1 MNMHEN
7 ALAPHESVLRAADVE
22 VSYDGVTNALSS
34 TSFCV
39 DAGELI
45 AVVGPN
51 GAGKST
57 LFKALAG
64 FVDHDGDVVVHGEH
78 CHHLE
83 RKAIAYIPQQSDVDL
98 RFPITVFE
106 VVLAGRRRFHSHRM
120 RPTSTDHARVHECL
134 ALVDLTDMDKR
145 SLSTL
150 SGGQVQRVL
159 LARALA
165 QEADVLLLDEA
176 LSGVD
181 TKRTND
187 LVDLFEQLTTHGTS
201 VLVSTHDLGLV
212 RQHFTRCLTI
222 NGRLI
227 GDGHPNDEL
236 SVEKLDAV
244 FSRTVATLKDSQ
256 P

>member
-1 MNMHEN
+1 MNHDK
-7 ALAPHESVLRAADVE
+7 VLQAVDVA
-22 VSYDGVTNALSS
+22 VSYGDTRALSYS
-34 TSFCV
+34 SFSV

-64 FVDHDGDVVVHGEH
+64 FVDHEGDVVVHGEH

-83 RKAIAYIPQQSDVDL
+83 RKAIAYIPQQTDLDL
-98 RFPITVFE
+98 RFPITVNE
-106 VVLAGRRRFHSHRM
+106 VVMAGRRRFHGRRM
-120 RPTSTDHARVHECL
+120 RASNSDHTIVSNCL
-134 ALVDLTDMDKR
+134 QQVDLAGAETR

-181 TKRTND
+181 TRHTD
-187 LVDLFEQLTTHGTS
+187 ELISLFTSLCASGTS
-201 VLVSTHDLGLV
+201 VLVSTHDLELV
-212 RQHFTRCLTI
+212 RSRFTRCLTV
-222 NGRLI
+222 NGKIL
-227 GDGHPNDEL
+227 GDGSP
-236 SVEKLDAV
+236 SVELAGDKLERL
-244 FSRTVATLKDSQ
+244 FGATSSNGHS
-256 P
+256 

>member
-7 ALAPHESVLRAADVE
+7 AFAPHESVLRAVDVE

-106 VVLAGRRRFHSHRM
+106 VVLSGRRRFHGHRM
-120 RPTSTDHARVHECL
+120 RSTDADHARVRECL
-134 ALVDLTDMDKR
+134 SLVDLAEMEDR

-181 TKRTND
+181 TKRTNE
-187 LVDLFEQLTTHGTS
+187 LVELFEQLTKQGTS

-212 RQHFTRCLTI
+212 RQHFARCLTI

-227 GDGHPNDEL
+227 GDGHPSTEL
-236 SVEKLDAV
+236 NGEKLDAV
-244 FSRTVATLKDSQ
+244 FSRTVVTPKGAHS
-256 P
+256 

>member
-1 MNMHEN
+1 MTHDK
-7 ALAPHESVLRAADVE
+7 VLQAVDVA
-22 VSYDGVTNALSS
+22 VSYGETRALSYS
-34 TSFCV
+34 TFSV
-39 DAGELI
+39 NAGELI

-64 FVDHDGDVVVHGEH
+64 FVDHEGDVVVHGEH

-83 RKAIAYIPQQSDVDL
+83 RKAIAYIPQQSDLDL
-98 RFPITVFE
+98 RFPITVRE
-106 VVLAGRRRFHSHRM
+106 VVMAGRRRFHGQRM
-120 RPTSTDHARVHECL
+120 RATSADTATVTACL
-134 ALVDLTDMDKR
+134 QQVDLAGAEDR
-145 SLSTL
+145 ALSTL

-181 TKRTND
+181 TRHTD
-187 LVDLFEQLTTHGTS
+187 ELISLFTSLCASGTS

-212 RQHFTRCLTI
+212 RSRFTRCLTV
-222 NGRLI
+222 NGKVL
-227 GDGHPNDEL
+227 GDGSPSIEL
-236 SVEKLDAV
+236 AGEKLERLFGA
-244 FSRTVATLKDSQ
+244 TVSDGRS
-256 P
+256 

>member
-1 MNMHEN
+1 MTDTGG
-7 ALAPHESVLRAADVE
+7 VLQAVDVA
-22 VSYDGVTNALSS
+22 VSYGDTRALLYSSFSVT
-34 TSFCV
+34 
-39 DAGELI
+39 AGELV

-64 FVDHDGDVVVHGEH
+64 FVDHEGDVVVHGEH

-83 RKAIAYIPQQSDVDL
+83 RKAIAYIPQQSDLDL
-98 RFPITVFE
+98 RFPITVSE
-106 VVLAGRRRFHSHRM
+106 VVMAGRRRFHNGRM
-120 RPTSTDHARVHECL
+120 RATQHDHATVASCL
-134 ALVDLTDMDKR
+134 EQVDLAGTESR

-181 TKRTND
+181 TRHTD
-187 LVDLFEQLTTHGTS
+187 ELISLFSTLCARGTS

-212 RQHFTRCLTI
+212 RSRFTRCLTV
-222 NGRLI
+222 NGRVL
-227 GDGHPNDEL
+227 GDGTPTVEL
-236 SVEKLDAV
+236 SGDKLERLFGSPSGSDAI
-244 FSRTVATLKDSQ
+244 
-256 P
+256 

>member
-1 MNMHEN
+1 MLVSNKILQ
-7 ALAPHESVLRAADVE
+7 AVDVA
-22 VSYDGVTNALSS
+22 VSYGDTRALSYS
-34 TSFCV
+34 SFSAE
-39 DAGELI
+39 AGELI

-64 FVDHDGDVVVHGEH
+64 FVDHEGDVVVHGEH

-83 RKAIAYIPQQSDVDL
+83 RKAIAYIPQQSDLDL
-98 RFPITVFE
+98 RFPITVSE
-106 VVLAGRRRFHSHRM
+106 VVMAGRRRFHERRM
-120 RPTSTDHARVHECL
+120 RASQHDHAVVKDCL
-134 ALVDLTDMDKR
+134 QQVDLAGAESR

-181 TKRTND
+181 TRHTDD
-187 LVDLFEQLTTHGTS
+187 LISLFTSLCANGTS

-212 RQHFTRCLTI
+212 RSRFTRCLTV
-222 NGRLI
+222 NGKIL
-227 GDGHPNDEL
+227 GDGSPTVEL
-236 SVEKLDAV
+236 APEKIERLFGSSPQAGQ
-244 FSRTVATLKDSQ
+244 S
-256 P
+256 

>member
-1 MNMHEN
+1 MNN
-7 ALAPHESVLRAADVE
+7 KDIVLQAIDLA
-22 VSYDGVTNALSS
+22 VSYGDTTALSS
-34 TSFCV
+34 SSFAV
-39 DAGELI
+39 GAGELV

-83 RKAIAYIPQQSDVDL
+83 RKAIAYIPQQADLDL
-98 RFPITVFE
+98 RFPLSVSE
-106 VVLAGRRRFHSHRM
+106 VVMAGRRRFHGRRM
-120 RPTSTDHARVHECL
+120 RVTREDTARVATCL
-134 ALVDLTDMDKR
+134 SQVDLAGMESR

-181 TKRTND
+181 TRHTEELIALFAD
-187 LVDLFEQLTTHGTS
+187 LCARGTS
-201 VLVSTHDLGLV
+201 ILVSTHDLGLV
-212 RQHFTRCLTI
+212 RSRFTRCLAV
-222 NGRLI
+222 NGQVR
-227 GDGHPNDEL
+227 GDGEPSIEL
-236 SVEKLDAV
+236 EGAKLEAL
-244 FSRTVATLKDSQ
+244 FSHSSWGEAS
-256 P
+256 

>member
-1 MNMHEN
+1 MSES
-7 ALAPHESVLRAADVE
+7 SVLQAVDLAVNYGDVR
-22 VSYDGVTNALSS
+22 ALSYS
-34 TSFCV
+34 SFSV
-39 DAGELI
+39 RAGELV

-64 FVDHDGDVVVHGEH
+64 FVDHEGDVVVHGEH

-83 RKAIAYIPQQSDVDL
+83 RKAIAYIPQQSDLDL
-98 RFPITVFE
+98 RFPITVSE
-106 VVLAGRRRFHSHRM
+106 VVMAGRRRFHSRRM
-120 RPTSTDHARVHECL
+120 RATAHDVSTVTSCL
-134 ALVDLTDMDKR
+134 EQVDLAGAESR
-145 SLSTL
+145 SLATL

-181 TKRTND
+181 TRHTNE
-187 LVDLFEQLTTHGTS
+187 LISLFSTLCARGTS

-212 RQHFTRCLTI
+212 RSRFTRCLTV
-222 NGRLI
+222 NGKIL
-227 GDGHPNDEL
+227 GDGTPDIEL
-236 SVEKLDAV
+236 AGDKLDRL
-244 FSRTVATLKDSQ
+244 FGSPTGGSSK
-256 P
+256 

>member
-1 MNMHEN
+1 MNN
-7 ALAPHESVLRAADVE
+7 TAVLRAADVS
-22 VSYDGVTNALSS
+22 VSYGDVVAVAPSS
-34 TSFCV
+34 FAV
-39 DAGELI
+39 NAGELI

-64 FVDHDGDVVVHGEH
+64 FIDHQGDVVVHGEH

-83 RKAIAYIPQQSDVDL
+83 RQAIAYIPQQSDVDL
-98 RFPITVFE
+98 RFPITVAE
-106 VVLAGRRRFHSHRM
+106 VVMAGRRRFHGKRFSVRAEDKAIV
-120 RPTSTDHARVHECL
+120 SSCL
-134 ALVDLTDMDKR
+134 EQVDLAGTEQR

-165 QEADVLLLDEA
+165 QKADVLLLDEA

-181 TKRTND
+181 AMHTNE
-187 LVDLFEQLTTHGTS
+187 LIQLFTTLCAQGTS

-212 RQHFTRCLTI
+212 RSQFSRCLTL
-222 NGRLI
+222 NGGLV
-227 GDGHPNDEL
+227 GDGSPTAEL
-236 SVEKLDAV
+236 TGERLDAV
-244 FSRTVATLKDSQ
+244 FSRIAKGAS
-256 P
+256 

>member
-1 MNMHEN
+1 MSQSD
-7 ALAPHESVLRAADVE
+7 AVLQAVDVA
-22 VSYDGVTNALSS
+22 VSYGDTRALQYSS
-34 TSFCV
+34 FSV
-39 DAGELI
+39 AAGELV

-64 FVDHDGDVVVHGEH
+64 FVDHEGDVVVHGEH

-83 RKAIAYIPQQSDVDL
+83 RKAIAYIPQQSDLDL
-98 RFPITVFE
+98 RFPITVSE
-106 VVLAGRRRFHSHRM
+106 VVLAGRRRFHARRM
-120 RPTSTDHARVHECL
+120 RATSNDIATVTSCL
-134 ALVDLTDMDKR
+134 RQVDLAGTEKR

-181 TKRTND
+181 TRHTD
-187 LVDLFEQLTTHGTS
+187 ELISLFTSLCERGTS

-212 RQHFTRCLTI
+212 RSRFQRCLTV
-222 NGRLI
+222 NGRVL
-227 GDGHPNDEL
+227 GDGEPSVEL
-236 SVEKLDAV
+236 SSEKIDRLFGSITTAGDA
-244 FSRTVATLKDSQ
+244 
-256 P
+256 

>member
-1 MNMHEN
+1 MNRDK
-7 ALAPHESVLRAADVE
+7 VLQAVDVS
-22 VSYDGVTNALSS
+22 VSYGDTRALSYS
-34 TSFCV
+34 SFTV

-64 FVDHDGDVVVHGEH
+64 FVDHEGDVVVHGEH

-83 RKAIAYIPQQSDVDL
+83 RKAIAYIPQQSDLDL
-98 RFPITVFE
+98 RFPITVNE
-106 VVLAGRRRFHSHRM
+106 VVMAGRRRFHGRRM
-120 RPTSTDHARVHECL
+120 RTSHSDHTIVSNCL
-134 ALVDLTDMDKR
+134 QQVDLAGAETR

-181 TKRTND
+181 TRHTD
-187 LVDLFEQLTTHGTS
+187 ELISLFTSLCSKGTS

-212 RQHFTRCLTI
+212 RSRFTRCLTV
-222 NGRLI
+222 NGKIL
-227 GDGHPNDEL
+227 GDGSPAVEL
-236 SVEKLDAV
+236 SGEKLERL
-244 FSRTVATLKDSQ
+244 FGATFTDGQS
-256 P
+256 

>member
-1 MNMHEN
+1 MNTTS
-7 ALAPHESVLRAADVE
+7 AVLQAIDLA
-22 VSYDGVTNALSS
+22 VSYGEVQAVSYSS
-34 TSFCV
+34 FSV
-39 DAGELI
+39 SAGELV

-64 FVDHDGDVVVHGEH
+64 FVDHDGDVVVHGQH

-83 RKAIAYIPQQSDVDL
+83 RKAIAYIPQQSDLDV
-98 RFPITVFE
+98 RFPISVGE
-106 VVLAGRRRFHSHRM
+106 VVMAGRRRFHRGRM
-120 RPTSTDHARVHECL
+120 RATAQDHAYVASCL
-134 ALVDLTDMDKR
+134 AQVDLAGSEEK
-145 SLSTL
+145 SLATL

-181 TKRTND
+181 TRHTD
-187 LVDLFEQLTTHGTS
+187 ELISLFSALCSNGTS

-212 RQHFTRCLTI
+212 RSRFQRCLTV
-222 NGRLI
+222 NGKVL
-227 GDGHPNDEL
+227 GDGSPSQEL
-236 SVEKLDAV
+236 STDKIDRL
-244 FSRTVATLKDSQ
+244 FGATKQ
-256 P
+256 AGQA

>member
-1 MNMHEN
+1 MSHNPVLQ
-7 ALAPHESVLRAADVE
+7 AVDLSVTYGDTR
-22 VSYDGVTNALSS
+22 ALSYS
-34 TSFCV
+34 SFSV
-39 DAGELI
+39 QAGELI

-64 FVDHDGDVVVHGEH
+64 FVDHEGDVVVHGEH

-83 RKAIAYIPQQSDVDL
+83 RKAIAYIPQQSDLDL
-98 RFPITVFE
+98 RFPITVSE
-106 VVLAGRRRFHSHRM
+106 VVMAGRRRFHSRRM
-120 RPTSTDHARVHECL
+120 RANAVDSSTVTACL
-134 ALVDLTDMDKR
+134 EQVDLAGAESR
-145 SLSTL
+145 SLATL

-181 TKRTND
+181 TRHTD
-187 LVDLFEQLTTHGTS
+187 ELISLFTALCSRGTS

-212 RQHFTRCLTI
+212 RSRFTRCLTV
-222 NGRLI
+222 NGKVL
-227 GDGHPNDEL
+227 GDGAPSVEL
-236 SVEKLDAV
+236 SGDKLERLFA
-244 FSRTVATLKDSQ
+244 STSGSDSQ
-256 P
+256 

>member
-1 MNMHEN
+1 MMSTD
-7 ALAPHESVLRAADVE
+7 AVLAVQDVA
-22 VSYDGVTNALSS
+22 VSYGDFPALSS
-34 TSFCV
+34 TSFV
-39 DAGELI
+39 VQPGELI

-64 FVDHDGDVVVHGEH
+64 FIDHKGDVIVHGEH

-83 RKAIAYIPQQSDVDL
+83 RQEIAYIPQQSDVDL
-98 RFPITVFE
+98 RFPITVAE
-106 VVLAGRRRFHSHRM
+106 VVMAGRRRFHTGRF
-120 RPTSTDHARVHECL
+120 RPHAADHARVNECL
-134 ALVDLTDMDKR
+134 ALVDLNDMNDR

-165 QEADVLLLDEA
+165 QEADILMLDEA

-181 TKRTND
+181 ARHTED
-187 LVDLFEQLTTHGTS
+187 LISLFATLCAQGTS
-201 VLVSTHDLGLV
+201 ILVSTHDLHLV
-212 RQHFTRCLTI
+212 RTHFNRCLAL

-227 GDGHPNDEL
+227 GDGAPADEL
-236 SVEKLDAV
+236 TGTQLERL
-244 FSRTVATLKDSQ
+244 FSRTTS
-256 P
+256 PEPS

>member
-7 ALAPHESVLRAADVE
+7 ALAPHESVLKAVDVE

-106 VVLAGRRRFHSHRM
+106 VVLAGRRRFHGHRM
-120 RPTSTDHARVHECL
+120 RSTHADHARVRECL
-134 ALVDLTDMDKR
+134 ALVDLSDMEDR

-181 TKRTND
+181 TKRTNE
-187 LVDLFEQLTTHGTS
+187 LVELFEQLTKHGTS

-212 RQHFTRCLTI
+212 RQHFSRCLTI

-227 GDGHPNDEL
+227 GDGHPTAEL
-236 SVEKLDAV
+236 SSEKLDAV
-244 FSRTVATLKDSQ
+244 FSRTVVTPKGAHS
-256 P
+256 

>member
-1 MNMHEN
+1 MSQSD
-7 ALAPHESVLRAADVE
+7 AVLQAVDVA
-22 VSYDGVTNALSS
+22 VSYGDTHALQYSS
-34 TSFCV
+34 FSV
-39 DAGELI
+39 AAGELV

-64 FVDHDGDVVVHGEH
+64 FVDHEGDVVVHGEH

-83 RKAIAYIPQQSDVDL
+83 RKAIAYIPQQSDLDL
-98 RFPITVFE
+98 RFPITVGE
-106 VVLAGRRRFHSHRM
+106 VVLAGRRRFHTARM
-120 RPTSTDHARVHECL
+120 RATQHDHATAASCL
-134 ALVDLTDMDKR
+134 EQVDLAGTESR

-181 TKRTND
+181 TRHTD
-187 LVDLFEQLTTHGTS
+187 ELISLFTTLCARGTS

-212 RQHFTRCLTI
+212 RTRFTRCLTV
-222 NGRLI
+222 NGRVL
-227 GDGHPNDEL
+227 GDGSPTVEL
-236 SVEKLDAV
+236 SGDKLERLFGSPSGSDA
-244 FSRTVATLKDSQ
+244 A
-256 P
+256 

>member
-1 MNMHEN
+1 MHEN
-7 ALAPHESVLRAADVE
+7 ALAPHESVLRAQDLE

-51 GAGKST
+51 GAGKSS

-64 FVDHDGDVVVHGEH
+64 FVDHKGDVVVHGER

-83 RKAIAYIPQQSDVDL
+83 RSSIAYIPQQSDVDL
-98 RFPITVFE
+98 RFPITVYE
-106 VVLAGRRRFHSHRM
+106 VVLAGRRRFHGSRM
-120 RPTSTDHARVHECL
+120 RANTIDHDRVGECL
-134 ALVDLTDMDKR
+134 QLVDLAEMGGR
-145 SLSTL
+145 SLATL

-181 TKRTND
+181 TRRTND
-187 LVDLFEQLTTHGTS
+187 LVALFEQLASTGTS

-212 RQHFTRCLTI
+212 RQHFARCLTI

-227 GDGHPNDEL
+227 GDGHPDIEL
-236 SVEKLDAV
+236 SGEKLEAV
-244 FSRTVATLKDSQ
+244 FSRSSTPVQEPSS
-256 P
+256 

>member
-1 MNMHEN
+1 MLMSDT
-7 ALAPHESVLRAADVE
+7 AVLRAADVS
-22 VSYDGVTNALSS
+22 VSYGDSVAVSPSS
-34 TSFCV
+34 FSV
-39 DAGELI
+39 NAGELI

-64 FVDHDGDVVVHGEH
+64 FIDHQGDVVVHGEH

-83 RKAIAYIPQQSDVDL
+83 RQAIAYIPQQSDVDL
-98 RFPITVFE
+98 RFPITVGE
-106 VVLAGRRRFHSHRM
+106 VVLAGRRRFHGKRF
-120 RPTSTDHARVHECL
+120 RPTTQDLATVGACL
-134 ALVDLTDMDKR
+134 AQVDLAGTESR

-181 TKRTND
+181 ARHTQELIQLFID
-187 LVDLFEQLTTHGTS
+187 LCAHGTS

-212 RQHFTRCLTI
+212 RNQFTRCLTLNSRI
-222 NGRLI
+222 I
-227 GDGHPNDEL
+227 GDGAPDVEL
-236 SVEKLDAV
+236 NGQRLDAV
-244 FSRTVATLKDSQ
+244 FSRATTNGDS
-256 P
+256 

>member
-1 MNMHEN
+1 MTD
-7 ALAPHESVLRAADVE
+7 ATTVLQAVDVA
-22 VSYDGVTNALSS
+22 VSYGDTRALLYSS
-34 TSFCV
+34 FAIA
-39 DAGELI
+39 AGELV

-64 FVDHDGDVVVHGEH
+64 FVDHEGDVVVHGEH

-83 RKAIAYIPQQSDVDL
+83 RTAIAYIPQQSDLDL
-98 RFPITVFE
+98 RFPITVSE
-106 VVLAGRRRFHSHRM
+106 VVMAGRRRFHGRRM
-120 RPTSTDHARVHECL
+120 RVTSTDTAHVAACL
-134 ALVDLTDMDKR
+134 AQVDLAGSEHQ

-181 TKRTND
+181 TRHTDD
-187 LVDLFEQLTTHGTS
+187 LISLFADLCANGTS

-212 RQHFTRCLTI
+212 RSRFTRCLTV
-222 NGRLI
+222 NGRVL
-227 GDGHPNDEL
+227 GDGPP
-236 SVEKLDAV
+236 SVELAGDALERL
-244 FSRTVATLKDSQ
+244 FTSPSQ
-256 P
+256 VERS

>member
-1 MNMHEN
+1 MNHDK
-7 ALAPHESVLRAADVE
+7 VLQAVDVA
-22 VSYDGVTNALSS
+22 VSYGNTRALSYS
-34 TSFCV
+34 SFSV

-64 FVDHDGDVVVHGEH
+64 FVDHEGDVVVHGEH

-83 RKAIAYIPQQSDVDL
+83 RKAIAYIPQQSDLDL
-98 RFPITVFE
+98 RFPITVNE
-106 VVLAGRRRFHSHRM
+106 VVMAGRRRFHGRRM
-120 RPTSTDHARVHECL
+120 RASHSDHAIVSNCL
-134 ALVDLTDMDKR
+134 QQVDLEGAETR

-181 TKRTND
+181 TRHTDD
-187 LVDLFEQLTTHGTS
+187 LISLFTTLCNQGTS

-212 RQHFTRCLTI
+212 RSRFTRCLTV
-222 NGRLI
+222 NGKVL
-227 GDGHPNDEL
+227 GDGSPSIEL
-236 SVEKLDAV
+236 AGDKLERL
-244 FSRTVATLKDSQ
+244 FGATSSNGQL
-256 P
+256 

>member
-1 MNMHEN
+1 MTGTSD
-7 ALAPHESVLRAADVE
+7 SVVLGAVDVA
-22 VSYDGVTNALSS
+22 VSYGEVQALTASS
-34 TSFCV
+34 FSV
-39 DAGELI
+39 IAGEFI

-64 FVDHDGDVVVHGEH
+64 FIDHEGDVVVHGEH

-83 RKAIAYIPQQSDVDL
+83 RQAIAYIPQQSDVDL
-98 RFPITVFE
+98 RFPITVSE
-106 VVLAGRRRFHSHRM
+106 VVMAGRRRFHGARM
-120 RPTSTDHARVHECL
+120 RATQTDHDSVTHCL
-134 ALVDLTDMDKR
+134 EQVDLADMGGR

-181 TKRTND
+181 TRHTEE
-187 LVDLFEQLTTHGTS
+187 LITLFRELCSTGTS
-201 VLVSTHDLGLV
+201 ILVSTHDLALV
-212 RQHFTRCLTI
+212 RSHFSRCITL
-222 NGRLI
+222 NGRII
-227 GDGHPNDEL
+227 GDGAPAHEITGDR
-236 SVEKLDAV
+236 LDAV
-244 FSRTVATLKDSQ
+244 FSRTASEGRS
-256 P
+256 

>member
-1 MNMHEN
+1 MTDSSIVLQ
-7 ALAPHESVLRAADVE
+7 AIDLA
-22 VSYDGVTNALSS
+22 VSYGDTKALSYS
-34 TSFCV
+34 SFAV
-39 DAGELI
+39 GAGELV

-64 FVDHDGDVVVHGEH
+64 FVDHEGDVVVHGEH

-83 RKAIAYIPQQSDVDL
+83 RKAIAYIPQQADLDL
-98 RFPITVFE
+98 RFPITVGE
-106 VVLAGRRRFHSHRM
+106 VVLAGRRRFHGRRM
-120 RPTSTDHARVHECL
+120 RATDADIAHVTACL
-134 ALVDLTDMDKR
+134 AQVDLAGMESR

-181 TKRTND
+181 TRHTEELIALFANLCTN
-187 LVDLFEQLTTHGTS
+187 GTS
-201 VLVSTHDLGLV
+201 ILVSTHDLGLV
-212 RQHFTRCLTI
+212 RARFSRCLAV
-222 NGRLI
+222 NGRVI
-227 GDGHPNDEL
+227 GDGSPDTEL
-236 SVEKLDAV
+236 TGQKLEAL
-244 FSRTVATLKDSQ
+244 FSHASWGQ
-256 P
+256 AQ

>member
-1 MNMHEN
+1 VNN
-7 ALAPHESVLRAADVE
+7 KDIVLQAIDLA
-22 VSYDGVTNALSS
+22 VSYGDTTALSS
-34 TSFCV
+34 SSFAV
-39 DAGELI
+39 GAGELV

-64 FVDHDGDVVVHGEH
+64 FVDHDGDVIVHGEH

-83 RKAIAYIPQQSDVDL
+83 RKAIAYIPQQADLDL
-98 RFPITVFE
+98 RFPLSVSE
-106 VVLAGRRRFHSHRM
+106 VVMAGRRRFHGRRM
-120 RPTSTDHARVHECL
+120 RVTREDTARVATCL
-134 ALVDLTDMDKR
+134 SQVDLAGMESR

-181 TKRTND
+181 TRHTEELIALFAD
-187 LVDLFEQLTTHGTS
+187 LCARGTS
-201 VLVSTHDLGLV
+201 ILVSTHDLGLV
-212 RQHFTRCLTI
+212 RSRFTRCLAV
-222 NGRLI
+222 NGRVR
-227 GDGHPNDEL
+227 GDGEPSIEL
-236 SVEKLDAV
+236 EGAKLEAL
-244 FSRTVATLKDSQ
+244 FSHSSWGEAS
-256 P
+256 

>member
-1 MNMHEN
+1 MNYDT
-7 ALAPHESVLRAADVE
+7 VLQAVDVA
-22 VSYDGVTNALSS
+22 VSYGDTRALSYS
-34 TSFCV
+34 SFSIDSGDLV
-39 DAGELI
+39 

-64 FVDHDGDVVVHGEH
+64 FVDHKGDVVVHGQH

-83 RKAIAYIPQQSDVDL
+83 RQAIAYIPQQSDLDL
-98 RFPITVFE
+98 RFPITVRE
-106 VVLAGRRRFHSHRM
+106 AVMAGRRRFHGRRM
-120 RPTSTDHARVHECL
+120 RATSIDTATVTTCL
-134 ALVDLTDMDKR
+134 LQVDLAGAEER
-145 SLSTL
+145 ALSTL

-181 TKRTND
+181 TRHTD
-187 LVDLFEQLTTHGTS
+187 ELISLFTSLCARGTS

-212 RQHFTRCLTI
+212 RSRFTRCLTV
-222 NGRLI
+222 NGKVL
-227 GDGHPNDEL
+227 GDGSPSIEL
-236 SVEKLDAV
+236 AGDKLERLFGATVTDAQ
-244 FSRTVATLKDSQ
+244 S
-256 P
+256 